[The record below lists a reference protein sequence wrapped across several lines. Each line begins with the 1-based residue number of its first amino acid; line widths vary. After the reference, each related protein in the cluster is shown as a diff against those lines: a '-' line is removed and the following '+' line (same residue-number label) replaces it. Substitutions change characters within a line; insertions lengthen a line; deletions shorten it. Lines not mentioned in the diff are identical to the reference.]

1 MNYNSIK
8 KNIREIGLMFLSAG
22 LLLFLSCGSDDT
34 KDVSGEDGD
43 VNSNQYLQVQPNGLN
58 VIKVSSSDVTQVVY
72 PFSVELKGGSASVA
86 LTAQLE
92 AWNEKDLEAY
102 NKEEET
108 AYKLLPSSL
117 YSISAPQ
124 ITLEQGIASKKV
136 EVKFAPD
143 KVFTEFKKNG
153 VEYVI
158 ALRLTSSVAKV
169 RKSQSDFLLHIS
181 FDYPTVSL
189 VMPSQEISVSKM
201 SMPVSV
207 DATFNCRADGEIKTN
222 PWNFTCTLAV
232 PSNAEELVAK
242 YNEDYKTSY
251 RLLPSANYDLGEGIS
266 FKAGENEATGRIT
279 VKREGMEAV
288 KYLLPVQLREASHE
302 SVALHNE
309 ICYFKIGM
317 TYTNPVITFSSAA
330 DPTVIRTEEGFY
342 LYATQTNSYWIPIYF
357 SKDLVNWE
365 FKRSAFRNATK
376 PKPDVLPGG
385 GAFWAP
391 EIRYINGKY
400 VLYFS
405 WAKWGDGSISYTAVA
420 TSDSPVGDFL
430 NAKPLLITDDFGSN
444 CIDQFYYEEDGKK
457 YMFVGSFNGIYVT
470 ELTDDGLSVKRDA
483 DGKLVLKK
491 QVCGRAFEG
500 TNIYKKGKYYY
511 LFASINNCC
520 DGINSRYKVVVGR
533 SEKLLGPYVDRK
545 GKDMLDNS
553 WELVLGG
560 DGETFFGPGHNS
572 IIIPDDAGTDWMIYH
587 SYVKE
592 NGAVGGRLG
601 MLDRIVWSADGW
613 PTIRKCV
620 PSKGDLLPVFNN

>member
-34 KDVSGEDGD
+34 KDVSSEDGD

-169 RKSQSDFLLHIS
+169 RKSLSDFLLHIS

-266 FKAGENEATGRIT
+266 FKAGENEATGGII

-330 DPTVIRTEEGFY
+330 DPTVIRTDEGFY

-365 FKRSAFRNATK
+365 FKRSAFRKATR
-376 PKPDVLPGG
+376 PTEDVLPDG

-391 EIRYINGKY
+391 EIRHINGKY

-405 WAKWGDGSISYTAVA
+405 WAKWGDGSKSYTAVA

-444 CIDQFYYEEDGKK
+444 CIDQFYYEEDSKK

-470 ELTDDGLSVKRDA
+470 ELTDDGLSVKRGA
-483 DGKLVLKK
+483 DGKPVLKK

-553 WELVLGG
+553 WELVLEG

-601 MLDRIVWSADGW
+601 MLDRVVWSADGW

>member
-1 MNYNSIK
+1 
-8 KNIREIGLMFLSAG
+8 MFLSAG

-34 KDVSGEDGD
+34 KDVSSEDGD

-153 VEYVI
+153 AEYVI

-330 DPTVIRTEEGFY
+330 DPTVIRTDEGFY

-365 FKRSAFRNATK
+365 FKRSAFRKATR
-376 PKPDVLPGG
+376 PTEDVLPGG

-470 ELTDDGLSVKRDA
+470 ELMDDGLSVKRGA
-483 DGKLVLKK
+483 DGKPVLKK

-520 DGINSRYKVVVGR
+520 PNNGMDSKYKVVVGR
-533 SEKLLGPYVDRK
+533 SENLLGPYVDRK

-553 WELVLGG
+553 WELVLEG

-601 MLDRIVWSADGW
+601 MLDRVVWSADGW